1 LLGYNLFP
9 GKTFVTQKLTLN
21 SAFYLVAGAGNTDF
35 SDDNNFT
42 ITVGSGYRII
52 LKDWLTV
59 NVDFRDYS
67 FEAEIGPK
75 KKRTHNLGFSTGLTA
90 FF

>member
-1 LLGYNLFP
+1 LGYNLFP

-42 ITVGSGYRII
+42 ITVSSGYRII
-52 LKDWLTV
+52 LKNWLTV
-59 NVDFRDYS
+59 NVDFRDHS
-67 FEAEIGPK
+67 LKLRLDQRKNG
-75 KKRTHNLGFSTGLTA
+75 RTT
-90 FF
+90 